1 MSFDALPSTRAEQI
15 GAFSP
20 KRAEKFGI
28 YYARMALIEF
38 VTVAATAYLTGL
50 MYHALALQPLEDPEL
65 HLYFTTALFL
75 SSTSLMISLASR
87 QFATVQL
94 QQQYKFLLSG
104 VGSVALAF
112 SLLLSAMFL
121 LKLSAEYSR
130 AALLL
135 QLIAVTVA
143 VVAER
148 AIAHSRL
155 RFLVK
160 SGRIESKRV
169 VLIGDSAN
177 CGDIISRLQSIGIGA
192 VGVFPFP
199 SGRGVESDQLDDSE
213 VRSII
218 NSCRA
223 LAPEEIFILGTSESW
238 SKMAGVVELLS
249 ELPAGLHVL
258 PAGGDGMLAPSGI
271 LDLGCVVAIQV
282 ASPPLSAPDLALKRA
297 FDLAAA
303 TTGLLVLSPLF
314 LMVAAMIKLDSSG
327 PVFFRQL
334 RHGYNNRPFWVYK
347 FRSMGMSECNAEYKQ
362 AYPNDQRVTR
372 IGRLLRRTNIDEL
385 PQLLNVLFGEM
396 SIVGPR
402 PHAIVH
408 NEMFMDSIRPLAR
421 RHVVKP
427 GITGWA
433 QANGYRGET
442 DTIEK
447 MRRRVEYD
455 LYYIDNWSFALDLK
469 IIFMTIFAPEAY
481 QNAY

>member
-1 MSFDALPSTRAEQI
+1 MSLQVLPRTRAEQI
-15 GAFSP
+15 GAFSTQ
-20 KRAEKFGI
+20 RAEKFGI
-28 YYARMALIEF
+28 YYARMALMDF
-38 VTVAATAYLTGL
+38 VTVAVTAYLTGF
-50 MYHALALQPLEDPEL
+50 MYHALVLQPLEDPEL
-65 HLYFTTALFL
+65 SLYFTTALFL

-121 LKLSAEYSR
+121 LKLSGEYSR
-130 AALLL
+130 AALSL
-135 QLIAVTVA
+135 QFVAVTIA

-148 AIAHSRL
+148 AISHSRL

-169 VLIGDSAN
+169 VLIGDSAK
-177 CGDIISRLQSIGIGA
+177 CGDIISRLQSIGIST

-199 SGRGVESDQLDDSE
+199 GGVDLEQLDDPE

-258 PAGGDGMLAPSGI
+258 PTGGEGMLAPSGI

-282 ASPPLSAPDLALKRA
+282 ASPPLSALDLALKRA
-297 FDLAAA
+297 FDLAASIA
-303 TTGLLVLSPLF
+303 GLLLLSPLF
-314 LMVAAMIKLDSSG
+314 LMVAAMIKLDSPG

-372 IGRLLRRTNIDEL
+372 TGRLLRRTNIDEL

-455 LYYIDNWSFALDLK
+455 LYYIDNWSFVLDLK